1 MGEVVYICLKCGEIK
16 LFPSEHKFKGKD
28 MCPKCN
34 STFVPAN
41 NRQNP
46 PITFKQYQEMVENNT
61 WEDYLILTLPILPYV
76 KQLKEKREPIKCEPP
91 INNSTNVQDQ
101 SQPTPK
107 CPTCGSTN
115 IRRISATE
123 KVVNVGMFGLFG
135 NKRKYQ
141 FECLNPN
148 CKYKW

>member
-1 MGEVVYICLKCGEIK
+1 MCKIMYYCKECGSMYAFEDKGCILTEYHCEKCGGYLYRTGKRKVPPLTE
-16 LFPSEHKFKGKD
+16 SE
-28 MCPKCN
+28 
-34 STFVPAN
+34 
-41 NRQNP
+41 
-46 PITFKQYQEMVENNT
+46 YNT
-61 WEDYLILTLPILPYV
+61 MI
-76 KQLKEKREPIKCEPP
+76 
-91 INNSTNVQDQ
+91 INNKWDDFALQNYCLLYFNNPERIKSEILQLSQDH
-101 SQPTPK
+101 SQPIPK

-123 KVVNVGMFGLFG
+123 KAVNIGMFGLFG